1 MINFEA
7 LRGEIRSNFRNAIEK
22 HPPTFFQQEDEGRTW
37 MYHCACGDAGPRF
50 PNDRQLAVEFWGDHI
65 LKVMG
70 ING

>member
-1 MINFEA
+1 
-7 LRGEIRSNFRNAIEK
+7 
-22 HPPTFFQQEDEGRTW
+22 

-50 PNDRQLAVEFWGDHI
+50 HNDRALAVEYWGEHI